1 MENIITN
8 KNMDNKLL
16 FIPCA
21 IESISTRK
29 DKTLKI
35 TIGTQELDPKSMSQ
49 LLNQWS
55 NGYGIMA
62 FKKEEFNIEEK
73 ELLESIKINQEELNT
88 KTPSQRLRAVLYI
101 LYTKNNEGYN
111 DFTNYYL
118 SKIEKLIKTI
128 TNKIDQYDNNF

>member
-1 MENIITN
+1 MENN
-8 KNMDNKLL
+8 LL

-35 TIGTQELDPKSMSQ
+35 IIGTQELNPLSMSN
-49 LLNQWS
+49 LLDQWS

-62 FKKEEFNIEEK
+62 FKKEEFNIQEK

-88 KTPSQRLRAVLYI
+88 KTPSQRLRSVLYI

-118 SKIEKLIKTI
+118 SKLEKIIQSI
-128 TNKIDQYDNNF
+128 TKKIDQYDNNF

>member
-1 MENIITN
+1 MENNTTPKRMEN
-8 KNMDNKLL
+8 DLL

-35 TIGTQELDPKSMSQ
+35 IIATQELNPRSMSN
-49 LLNQWS
+49 LLDQWS

-73 ELLESIKINQEELNT
+73 ELLESIKLNQEELNN

-101 LYTKNNEGYN
+101 LYTKNNEGFN

-118 SKIEKLIKTI
+118 SKLEKIIKSI
-128 TNKIDQYDNNF
+128 TNKIEQYDHNF